1 VGYRQKVTP
10 EERRRKTE
18 RLDQLAHWLDD
29 RFEIPG
35 TGIRFGLDGIFGLL
49 PVVGDTATNLVS
61 LYLVLEARRLGASRW
76 TLLRMLFNVLIDWLL
91 GLIPVVGD
99 IFDIG
104 FKANRRNI
112 AILKRQIDS

>member
-1 VGYRQKVTP
+1 MTP
-10 EERRRKTE
+10 DERRRKTE
-18 RLDQLAHWLDD
+18 RLDRLAHWLDD

-35 TGIRFGLDGIFGLL
+35 TGIRFGLDGLLGLV

-61 LYLVLEARRLGASRW
+61 LYLVVEARRLDASGW
-76 TLLRMLFNVLIDWLL
+76 TITRMLFNVLIDWLV
-91 GLIPVVGD
+91 GLVPLVGD

-112 AILKRQIDS
+112 AILKKQIDKSA